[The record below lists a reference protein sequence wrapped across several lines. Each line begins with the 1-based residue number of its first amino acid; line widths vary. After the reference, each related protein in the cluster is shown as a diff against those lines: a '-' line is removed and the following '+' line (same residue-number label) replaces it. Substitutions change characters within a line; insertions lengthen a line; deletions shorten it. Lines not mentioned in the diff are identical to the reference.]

1 MTELIYF
8 IIGVLFTVIFMPIV
22 ESIVELIQVIIEAQ
36 KAKIALKVA
45 NLNEEIKKLASS
57 DGEQISVIGFQAP
70 EVEEYE
76 EDDDI

>member
-1 MTELIYF
+1 
-8 IIGVLFTVIFMPIV
+8 MPIV

-45 NLNEEIKKLASS
+45 NLNGEIKKLTSS
-57 DGEQISVIGFQAP
+57 DEEQISVIGFQAP

>member
-45 NLNEEIKKLASS
+45 NLNGEIKKLTSS
-57 DGEQISVIGFQAP
+57 DEEQISVIGFQAP